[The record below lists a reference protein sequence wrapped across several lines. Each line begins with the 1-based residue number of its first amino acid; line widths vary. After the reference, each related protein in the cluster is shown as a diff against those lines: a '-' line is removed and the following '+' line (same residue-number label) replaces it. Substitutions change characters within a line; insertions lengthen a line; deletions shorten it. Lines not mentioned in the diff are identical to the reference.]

1 MSDNET
7 MKLFF
12 VEDLREIKEET
23 ADFKLTFDNAE
34 MGCGVLLFRFR
45 FYKENEL
52 TLFEYIEDVPDV
64 ILIPAEIEGF
74 PVTRI
79 DEKVFENGLMSKIVL
94 PNTIECIGK
103 NAFQR
108 CFLIEEMIIPDSVI
122 EIGDGA
128 FSECLNLKK
137 IEISR
142 SVSSIGKGIFGGC
155 RELRSI
161 VVDPRNRFYDS
172 RDNCNAV
179 IDSHNNKLLI
189 ACKNTVIPQS
199 VKTIESAFY
208 GCWSLKEYVIPNHIV
223 EIGDE
228 AFYFCD
234 VLERIH
240 IPNSVRRIGKNAF
253 CACRK
258 LLDIELPD
266 SIEEIGEGAFAYCK
280 SLKHVVI
287 PVGLKVIPSRAFDMC
302 SKLKEVDIPDTVTTI
317 GEMAF
322 YDTNIEELFIPKS
335 VVDIGSRIHGYPSSV
350 FEGNNLF
357 SIKVSTE
364 NKIYDSRN
372 DCNAIIETASNTLI
386 QGCNMTVI
394 PNTIVQIA
402 PYAFYGCKGINSL
415 IIPRTVTTIGHNAFN
430 GCSGLQEL
438 VITENVTQIGF
449 WAFAKCSPSSIIVS
463 PANKVYDSR
472 DDSNVI
478 IKTATNSLLLG
489 NDKLTIPNT
498 VSKISGRALCSY
510 ELKSLTVP
518 DSVLWIHEDAF
529 LDCIS
534 LRQIVIKDPSLLKN
548 SSLLKVAANE
558 NFIKIVS
565 PETAEFEEKTEI
577 TLESTINQIETDLA
591 IDADSYWDTKLLFSQ
606 KVIEAI
612 RKKDD
617 DGSKYEFSDFFN
629 NLFVEI
635 KNGVVLADPE
645 KSMKNVFFDVLK
657 HGYSY
662 FSNLKFIKFLN
673 IYNIVEKD
681 EKEKAEFYADF
692 IHSLNG
698 NRQLSV
704 GKKLFSLESEDIEKG
719 DIDSAK
725 SIMEMIFHGGEAVNN
740 VIIQGGKALKKA
752 LNNNV
757 FEYSSSC
764 TSPIYSKKC
773 YAIKCDANIIK
784 YVYNDSLWYIFGS
797 ETEWKELEGKF
808 VNWLDSLVYRYDE
821 NNEVTNTICMIGC
834 PWGNFSTKNE
844 FEKYVLRAELGIN
857 IEKFMVRK
865 EEIIIFLNQLHSFL
879 FQVSSELINKIK
891 DFQLH
896 QTAVIASI
904 AQVMARNM
912 SHNIGSHV
920 FSNLIGSDVYCKLT
934 NRNILKNKSYVS
946 IYDTEIEYPKEQDQ
960 DVESHANNMQLS
972 YFNQYL
978 KNRMD
983 YLSEVTFGVPNMLT
997 NRYVY
1002 ADVFKELDRVRI
1014 LLNYI
1019 SGISGFKYTFC
1030 LKHNGVVLTNEN
1042 DIAVAFPSDVL
1053 GNQAFYNIIEN
1064 IIRNTAK
1071 HAFNNNQEVVTFTI
1085 EFTDVEDFPDYYCV
1099 EIENG
1104 IEELDIVELVKK
1116 QNKRINDSVLDQDN
1130 NLRSHSLGLLEMEAS
1145 AAFLRQVDIAKVDS
1159 YEYHF
1164 EDTDGYKNKYEN
1176 QILLKAINKNGA
1188 LGYRFFVQKPK
1199 EFLLV
1204 GNFDVADSKKDAV
1217 GKEGVQFISE
1227 EDFAKAMSDG
1237 KSFAH
1242 PFLLYPYNVSDKTK
1256 TLLSNDNDCKTLLP
1270 IRKLGLV
1277 KDEINELIAIIN
1289 GQGDI
1294 VLKLKAFAWNKY
1306 MQSIGLESDDIYIG
1320 EVVGRRKFSNCR
1332 QVVFTNHGKNFE
1344 TYWNNRTEL
1353 PELWVDSLSSYR
1365 QGKLPSFASYSLA
1378 EDNTEEPLT
1387 KYVNTIPAQLKMEI
1401 FEAYHNKVVV
1411 LDERIQRFSLES
1423 YEGYISAS
1431 TLFNATNVIIP
1442 KTKLDPEQF
1451 DESMIHELENFINNE
1466 INGAFLLVHYG
1477 ILERMYKTE
1486 PAITQRLEIWAK
1498 LAKRVVVTS
1507 GRGSHSLQL
1516 PASVCFVNLSSV
1528 LNAFTESRCKFLI
1541 NCLINQSRR
1550 KNE

>member
-1 MSDNET
+1 MSEKET
-7 MKLFF
+7 MNLFF
-12 VEDLREIKEET
+12 IEDLREIIEET

-34 MGCGVLLFRFR
+34 MGCGVLLFRF
-45 FYKENEL
+45 YKENEL
-52 TLFEYIEDVPDV
+52 TLSEYIEDVPDT

-79 DEKVFENGLMSKIVL
+79 DEKVFENGIMSKIVL
-94 PNTIECIGK
+94 PNTIMYIGP

-122 EIGDGA
+122 EIGDAA
-128 FSECLNLKK
+128 FSGCLNLKK

-142 SVSSIGKGIFGGC
+142 SVSSIGKGIFSGC
-155 RELRSI
+155 PELKSI
-161 VVDPRNRFYDS
+161 VVDPKNNHYDS

-179 IDSHNNKLLI
+179 IDSYNNKLLF
-189 ACKNTVIPQS
+189 ACRNTVIPQS
-199 VKTIESAFY
+199 VKTIEGAFN
-208 GCWSLKEYVIPNHIV
+208 GCWSMKEFIIPNHIV

-228 AFYFCD
+228 AFIRCED
-234 VLERIH
+234 LERIH
-240 IPNSVRRIGKNAF
+240 IPNSVRRIGDYAF
-253 CACRK
+253 YGCSK
-258 LLDIELPD
+258 LKELALPD
-266 SIEEIGEGAFAYCK
+266 SIEEIGENAFAFCE

-287 PVGLKVIPSRAFDMC
+287 PFGLKVIPSGAFEFC
-302 SKLKEVDIPDTVTTI
+302 SMLKEVVIPETVTTI
-317 GEMAF
+317 GERAF
-322 YDTNIEELFIPKS
+322 SDTSIEELFIPKS
-335 VVDIGSRIHGYPSSV
+335 VVAIGSPRSTYYSSSV
-350 FEGNNLF
+350 FEGDNLF

-386 QGCNMTVI
+386 QGCNLTVI
-394 PNTIVQIA
+394 PNTVVQIA
-402 PYAFYGCKGINSL
+402 FCAFQGCKGINSL
-415 IIPRTVTTIGHNAFN
+415 IIPRTVTTIGHEAFER
-430 GCSGLQEL
+430 CSGLQEL
-438 VITENVTQIGF
+438 VITENVTQIDSL
-449 WAFAKCSPSSIIVS
+449 AFAGCSPSSIIVS

-472 DDSNVI
+472 NDSNVI
-478 IKTATNSLLLG
+478 IETATNRLLLG

-498 VSKISGRALCSY
+498 VFEISGRALCSH
-510 ELKSLTVP
+510 ELKSLIVP
-518 DSVLWIHEDAF
+518 DSVQLIDEDAF
-529 LDCIS
+529 LDCNS
-534 LRQIVIKDPSLLKN
+534 LRQIVIKDPSLLKE
-548 SSLLKVAANE
+548 AANG

-565 PETAEFEEKTEI
+565 PETAEFEEKSET
-577 TLESTINQIETDLA
+577 TLESAINQIETDLA
-591 IDADSYWDTKLLFSQ
+591 IDVDSNWDIKLLFSQ
-606 KVIEAI
+606 KVIEVI
-612 RKKDD
+612 RKKVDD
-617 DGSKYEFSDFFN
+617 DSKYEFSDFFN

-645 KSMKNVFFDVLK
+645 KSMKNVFFNVLK
-657 HGYSY
+657 HSYSY
-662 FSNLKFIKFLN
+662 FSSLKFIKFLN
-673 IYNIVEKD
+673 IYNTVEKD
-681 EKEKAEFYADF
+681 EKERAEFYADF

-704 GKKLFSLESEDIEKG
+704 GKKLFSHESEDIERG

-725 SIMEMIFHGGEAVNN
+725 SIMEMIFHGDE
-740 VIIQGGKALKKA
+740 A
-752 LNNNV
+752 LNNM

-764 TSPIYSKKC
+764 ASPIYSKMC

-784 YVYNDSLWYIFGS
+784 YVYDDSLWGVFDSRYD
-797 ETEWKELEGKF
+797 WKELEGEF
-808 VNWLDSLVYRYDE
+808 VNWLDSLVHRYDE
-821 NNEVTNTICMIGC
+821 NNEVTNTICMTGC
-834 PWGNFSTKNE
+834 PWDNFSTKNE

-920 FSNLIGSDVYCKLT
+920 FSNLIGNDAYSKLT
-934 NRNILKNKSYVS
+934 DKNILKAKVYVS
-946 IYDTEIEYPKEQDQ
+946 PWDTEMEYPNGQVPFVK
-960 DVESHANNMQLS
+960 SHSGNFQLS

-978 KNRMD
+978 KSRMD
-983 YLSEVTFGVPNMLT
+983 YLSEVTFGTPNMLT
-997 NRYVY
+997 TKYIY
-1002 ADVFKELDRVRI
+1002 SDVFKELDRVRI

-1019 SGISGFKYTFC
+1019 SGIQGFKYTFC
-1030 LKHNGVVLTNEN
+1030 LKRNGVVLKNEN
-1042 DIAVAFPSDVL
+1042 DIAIAFPSDML

-1064 IIRNTAK
+1064 VIRNTAK
-1071 HAFNNNQEVVTFTI
+1071 HACNNKREVVTFTI
-1085 EFTDVEDFPDYYCV
+1085 EFTDVEDCSEYYCV
-1099 EIENG
+1099 EIDSG
-1104 IEELDIVELVKK
+1104 IEELDIDELVKK
-1116 QNKRINDSVLDQDN
+1116 QNIRINTSVLDKDN

-1164 EDTDGYKNKYEN
+1164 EDMDEYKNKYN
-1176 QILLKAINKNGA
+1176 NLILLKAINKNGA
-1188 LGYRFFVQKPK
+1188 LGYRFFVQKSK
-1199 EFLLV
+1199 ELLLV

-1217 GKEGVQFISE
+1217 GKEGVLFISE
-1227 EDFAKAMSDG
+1227 DDFARAMGEG

-1242 PFLLYPYNVSDKTK
+1242 PFLLYPNNVSDKIK
-1256 TLLSNDNDCKTLLP
+1256 ILLSDDNDCKTLLP
-1270 IRKLGLV
+1270 IRKLGLAQ
-1277 KDEINELIAIIN
+1277 DEINEVVAIIN
-1289 GQGDI
+1289 GKGNIIPQ
-1294 VLKLKAFAWNKY
+1294 LKEFAWKKH
-1306 MQSIGLESDDIYIG
+1306 MQSMGIESGDIYIG
-1320 EVVGRRKFSNCR
+1320 EVVGRKRFSNCR
-1332 QVVFTNHGKNFE
+1332 QVVFANHGKNFE

-1365 QGKLPSFASYSLA
+1365 QGKLPSFACYSLA

-1387 KYVNTIPAQLKMEI
+1387 RYVNTIPPQLKMEI
-1401 FEAYHNKVVV
+1401 FEAYHNKVVA

-1423 YEGYISAS
+1423 YEGSICAS

-1451 DESMIHELENFINNE
+1451 DESMIHELEIFINNEINE

-1486 PAITQRLEIWAK
+1486 KAISEHLEAWAK
-1498 LAKRVVVTS
+1498 KAKRVVVTS

-1516 PASVCFVNLSSV
+1516 PASVCFANLSSV

-1541 NCLINQSRR
+1541 NSLINQSRR